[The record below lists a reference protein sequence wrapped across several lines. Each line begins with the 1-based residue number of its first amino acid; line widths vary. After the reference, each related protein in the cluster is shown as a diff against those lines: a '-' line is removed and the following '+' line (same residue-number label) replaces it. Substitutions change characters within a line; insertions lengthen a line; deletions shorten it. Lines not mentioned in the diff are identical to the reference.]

1 MLVGIATGD
10 DAGVYRLSDDLA
22 IVNTVDFFTPVVDDP
37 FTYGQIAAANALSD
51 VYAMGGVPK
60 TALNLV
66 CWPHSGLPAEMLR
79 EILRGG
85 AEKAREAGVVI
96 VGGHSVADE
105 EVKYGMAVTGVIDP
119 RRIVRNVGARAGDAL
134 VLTKPLGTGI
144 LMTAFKR
151 DQLPADQYAA
161 AVKSMAEL
169 NAASS
174 RAMLKY
180 DVHAATDITGFGLD
194 RPCDADGRGSGVTL
208 RFEESDLP
216 LLPGALEWCRAGMIP
231 GGGKRNREYYGPRVK
246 ISDEI
251 ADEMAELA
259 FDPQTSGGLL
269 IALPR
274 RDAIEAARRFAGRR
288 QPRSRNR
295 RPRRRGRRV
304 PDRVDLSARAATA
317 RAAGRFARAHPGAPG
332 VLGVRKHHHLQRVRA
347 LAGVAL
353 RPAVDMRIAMAPQG
367 LEMVVAV
374 HVEALRA

>member
-1 MLVGIATGD
+1 MNLGSDPDLLVGISTGD
-10 DAGVYRLSDDLA
+10 DAGVYRLTDDLA

-66 CWPHSGLPAEMLR
+66 CWPQSGLPAEMLH

-119 RRIVRNVGARAGDAL
+119 RRIIRNVGARAGDSL

-151 DQLPADQYAA
+151 DQLPPDQYAA
-161 AVKSMAEL
+161 AIKTMMEL
-169 NAASS
+169 NAASA

-180 DVHAATDITGFGLD
+180 EVHTATDITGFGL
-194 RPCDADGRGSGVTL
+194 AGHSMQMAEGSGVTL

-246 ISDEI
+246 IADEI
-251 ADEMAELA
+251 ADELAELM

-269 IALPR
+269 IALPAAHAVKLLA
-274 RDAIEAARRFAGRR
+274 DLQAEGNLEAEIIGHAVPAGEFPIE
-288 QPRSRNR
+288 
-295 RPRRRGRRV
+295 
-304 PDRVDLSARAATA
+304 L
-317 RAAGRFARAHPGAPG
+317 
-332 VLGVRKHHHLQRVRA
+332 
-347 LAGVAL
+347 
-353 RPAVDMRIAMAPQG
+353 I
-367 LEMVVAV
+367 
-374 HVEALRA
+374 